1 MDKNIEELVQ
11 NFKKLLQNELGDQ
24 LSQVLLF
31 GSCATGL
38 AVASSDIDVAVIL
51 NCTMDWHVKQMVY
64 DLAFE
69 AESNT
74 GRLLNVTVFSKTEYE
89 SRSIESLLLIEN
101 IMEQGVPL

>member
-1 MDKNIEELVQ
+1 MGKDIEELIQ
-11 NFKKLLQNELGDQ
+11 HFKQLLQNEFGNK
-24 LSQVLLF
+24 LSLVLLF

-38 AVASSDIDVAVIL
+38 AEASSDIDIAVIL
-51 NCTMDWHVKQMVY
+51 NCTVDWHVKQTIY

-89 SRSIESLLLIEN
+89 GRSIESLLLVEN
-101 IMEQGVPL
+101 IMEQGIPV